1 MNFYIYLLAILTLL
15 LPITNSNFTSED
27 SQCSTNPQNN
37 QSCKCH
43 LKGERIFCC
52 HINATEELCLPH
64 GFSAP
69 HSGSVTSLA
78 IQSLKLSH
86 LALTYGFISRLG
98 IDPKT
103 LKRLQI
109 TQGASLENVN
119 ICSIHHQHFQHSNST
134 LKCQDL
140 VGLKILDL
148 RHNNLKTLE
157 EFQLPSLQELYL
169 SGSTKEI
176 LNYVHWC
183 AFMPFT
189 ILGNPW
195 SCLPKK
201 NETQHPRMHQATKS
215 PDDLSIGDQPVIIH
229 KSLQWLLNLPNNT
242 RIMEEEETT
251 CALESDTWVGNKSNY
266 SNAQLLDFLREN
278 KVSYLWF
285 LQRNSI
291 SAFQMHFFLS
301 SFWKTIQ
308 ETCPL
313 ECQCSVDQYKLR
325 LNANHLVKVE
335 CQNRNLSQLP
345 DRLPPKTRRLDV
357 SLNQVRLLK
366 ERNDLIC
373 SHETFFFF

>member
-183 AFMPFT
+183 AFMP
-189 ILGNPW
+189 
-195 SCLPKK
+195 
-201 NETQHPRMHQATKS
+201 
-215 PDDLSIGDQPVIIH
+215 
-229 KSLQWLLNLPNNT
+229 LL
-242 RIMEEEETT
+242 
-251 CALESDTWVGNKSNY
+251 
-266 SNAQLLDFLREN
+266 F
-278 KVSYLWF
+278 
-285 LQRNSI
+285 
-291 SAFQMHFFLS
+291 
-301 SFWKTIQ
+301 
-308 ETCPL
+308 
-313 ECQCSVDQYKLR
+313 
-325 LNANHLVKVE
+325 
-335 CQNRNLSQLP
+335 
-345 DRLPPKTRRLDV
+345 
-357 SLNQVRLLK
+357 
-366 ERNDLIC
+366 
-373 SHETFFFF
+373 